1 MDAGACAS
9 IWHGFFA
16 GHRFADRHHGF
27 HSTDS
32 AFKSSPANTTPL
44 SGKQS
49 LKQVKSSVPRSR
61 KKGFMSQ
68 ATWLD
73 EARKSSAPASMRR
86 SGAGTVVKPAERTTH
101 YLHLS
106 AITCERCSGPVLSGW
121 IGRRADG
128 ITREE
133 RVNTVGAICLSCGL
147 RPDAPVNPDGA
158 THIRPF
164 SWEWP
169 ATAVLPHK
177 QNDVDPLSLEL
188 SQDADTSVNLAVAKK
203 VGGL

>member
-1 MDAGACAS
+1 
-9 IWHGFFA
+9 
-16 GHRFADRHHGF
+16 
-27 HSTDS
+27 
-32 AFKSSPANTTPL
+32 
-44 SGKQS
+44 
-49 LKQVKSSVPRSR
+49 
-61 KKGFMSQ
+61 MSQ
-68 ATWLD
+68 ATLLD
-73 EARKSSAPASMRR
+73 EARKSSAPGPMPR
-86 SGAGTVVKPAERTTH
+86 SWAGTVVKPAERTTH

-106 AITCERCSGPVLSGW
+106 AVSCERCRGPVLSGW

-158 THIRPF
+158 IHIRPF
-164 SWEWP
+164 AWEWTP
-169 ATAVLPHK
+169 TAILSQK
-177 QNDVDPLSLEL
+177 QNDLDPLSLEL